1 MSLLLPGETLKEAE
15 KRLGFQLDKR
25 PPKMYNATQQEMT
38 ARGRAWLASEP
49 LWSKESRMGPVPS
62 WTGVKIMG
70 EGGNG
75 TAGKW
80 RLTYRQPPE
89 GTPGRLPFE
98 RIVVKQQGG
107 GWGDMREEA
116 QMYELLRHTKS
127 QHLVKMFRRIYE
139 DRGLNT
145 VYADRTG
152 PVTRIYLEDC
162 EKGDLSNWIFM
173 HFHDRI
179 IFEEHEIWDAF
190 HCIARGLYAMHSGHE
205 DLNEDRWDRDEIVHF
220 DFKGQ
225 NVFMGAGPRD
235 DEHRGSNIM
244 KIGDYGHS
252 AEVPLEQ
259 DLLYNFKHRRLG
271 TERYK
276 LPEQLRTRE
285 RPLERPWMDPMP
297 KSMREA
303 GDGNILNNI
312 RYGTHSN
319 VWQLGVIIWQMIHTT
334 EWCQDGNSS
343 LAYSTIADLE
353 WGGDEKRRGPGPP
366 GRFRLKL
373 YKVANIWLGLN
384 EEVGGVH
391 TLATQDDIDF
401 YNGAYD
407 ALPSESEGEIDP
419 DQPEEQKPMAKLK
432 RDIENRAREQ
442 VRRDR
447 LYSDTLHKLV
457 MDCLIVQGEARI
469 HVEDLYRRTL
479 QFKKLYQDLATP
491 MLPAPYS
498 PEPELGELPIP
509 WNDIT
514 TRPGGGLGL
523 PVREEEESYP
533 LDLFELFYATVEHE
547 KVEEVLKFVREN
559 PIDAMSEYE
568 TVHTRA
574 LVMRNRVSVNN
585 YLSMSMRA
593 QGQRTKP
600 QYKVPAPFPENW
612 KHAVLQDNS
621 RRGGLFPGV
630 PQTSLTQQ
638 QQGVLRVMNP
648 SRGPPLSTVREG
660 DERPTHNQGSP
671 RGPKD
676 FSYEADATP
685 SYLRQFESTPEHMK
699 PVSQRETPE
708 HMRGPTRS
716 AGYAGGDLGGFEDF
730 GDYERIKITSASGE
744 GRGRRHFGSHT
755 SMESI
760 DIGGGIV
767 IGGARGRRASRKKS
781 SEKVVWP
788 EFPLGL
794 QKEVDKPFL
803 LRALE
808 IPELKGSILFCT
820 VIEFKG
826 QEEVLKGIV
835 YLTGLLNGTTI
846 YDMKEMLAERET
858 GIPVKSMK
866 LMGND
871 LLSVFREFEDEEER
885 RAIHGIELFLY
896 DLRTD
901 EKEEDV

>member
-1 MSLLLPGETLKEAE
+1 MSLRLPNETYNEAE
-15 KRLGFQLDKR
+15 LRLGFRLDQA
-25 PPKMYNATQQEMT
+25 PPKMHWATHQEIT
-38 ARGRAWLASEP
+38 ARGKAWLASEP
-49 LWSKESRMGPVPS
+49 LWSAESRMGPEPS

-89 GTPGRLPFE
+89 GTPGRMPFE
-98 RIVVKQQGG
+98 SIVVKQQAG
-107 GWGDMREEA
+107 GWGDLKDEA
-116 QMYELLRHTKS
+116 EIYELLRHTKS

-145 VYADRTG
+145 VSADKKG

-162 EKGDLSNWIFM
+162 EKGDLSS
-173 HFHDRI
+173 R
-179 IFEEHEIWDAF
+179 IFERFSDRFVFDENEIWDTF

-220 DFKGQ
+220 DFKAQ

-235 DEHRGSNIM
+235 DEHRGALVM

-259 DLLYNFKHRRLG
+259 DLLYNFRHRRLG

-276 LPEQLRTRE
+276 LPEQLRTRK

-303 GDGNILNNI
+303 GDGNVLNNL

-319 VWQLGVIIWQMIHTT
+319 IWQLGLVIWQMIHTT
-334 EWCQDGNSS
+334 EWCQDGNPS
-343 LAYSTIADLE
+343 LAYEVDPNVE
-353 WGGDEKRRGPGPP
+353 WEGDGKCPEPGPP
-366 GRFRLKL
+366 GRFALKL
-373 YKVANIWLGLN
+373 YKVANTWLGLN

-401 YNGAYD
+401 YSGMYD
-407 ALPSESEGEIDP
+407 ALPFEPEADIDP
-419 DQPEEQKPMAKLK
+419 DQPEEQKAMAKIK
-432 RDIENRAREQ
+432 RKIENQARAK
-442 VRRDR
+442 VRKNR
-447 LYSDTLHKLV
+447 LYSESLHKLV

-469 HVEDLYRRTL
+469 HIEDLYRKT
-479 QFKKLYQDLATP
+479 QQVKNMYQGLVTP
-491 MLPAPYS
+491 LLPAPYS
-498 PEPELGELPIP
+498 PEPDLGELPAP

-514 TRPGGGLGL
+514 TKPGGGLGK
-523 PVREEEESYP
+523 PVIEEEESYP

-547 KVEEVLKFVREN
+547 RVEDVIKWAREN
-559 PIDAMSEYE
+559 PIETMSDYE
-568 TVHTRA
+568 TVHARE
-574 LVMRNRVSVNN
+574 LILRNRQSFNN
-585 YLSMSMRA
+585 YMSESRRA
-593 QGQRTKP
+593 RGQRIKP

-612 KHAVLQDNS
+612 KHGVLPDNS
-621 RRGGLFPGV
+621 RRGGPHPGLS
-630 PQTSLTQQ
+630 PPSPSQQ
-638 QQGVLRVMNP
+638 QHGALRVMNP
-648 SRGPPLSTVREG
+648 DGGPPLSVINEG
-660 DERPTHNQGSP
+660 DERLTRNQGSP
-671 RGPKD
+671 RVPRN

-685 SYLRQFESTPEHMK
+685 SYLRHFESTPAHMK
-699 PVSQRETPE
+699 PASLRETPE
-708 HMRGPTRS
+708 YMRGPTRP
-716 AGYAGGDLGGFEDF
+716 AGYAGGDFGDFGGFESI
-730 GDYERIKITSASGE
+730 RITSASGE
-744 GRGRRHFGSHT
+744 GQDRPRFGSQP

-767 IGGARGRRASRKKS
+767 IGGAGRRRASRKKS

-794 QKEVDKPFL
+794 QEDVDKSFL
-803 LRALE
+803 LRALA
-808 IPELKGSILFCT
+808 IPELKDSILFCT

-826 QEEVLKGIV
+826 KEEVLKGII
-835 YLTGLLNGTTI
+835 YLTGLLTTTTV
-846 YDMKEMLAERET
+846 YQMKEMLTEKEA
-858 GIPVKSMK
+858 GIPVKNMK
-866 LMGND
+866 LMGYD
-871 LLSVFREFEDEEER
+871 HLSVFREFEDEEER
-885 RAIHGIELFLY
+885 AAILEIEIFVH
-896 DLRTD
+896 DVRQAD